1 MFRFVALL
9 LAVTFTLSA
18 CEVATV
24 STGGIYEGNA
34 ESGAIAN
41 FDAGAIRLRQ
51 MDAVNA
57 LRLEKGL
64 QELQLSAELNAAAD
78 THARDMAAQQ
88 RAWDFGS
95 DGSSPQSRAER
106 AGFTGIVTGENVAE
120 TFKGEFF
127 VLQAWLENPLSRAAI
142 LEPDAT
148 HLGFGWYQE
157 PNGKLWWVQVLGQA
171 EAPMV
176 TALSE

>member
-1 MFRFVALL
+1 MFRFLALMIVTAFTISAC
-9 LAVTFTLSA
+9 AVTTTS
-18 CEVATV
+18 
-24 STGGIYEGNA
+24 SGIYEGNA
-34 ESGAIAN
+34 ESGAIAA
-41 FDAGAIRLRQ
+41 FDSGAIRLRQ
-51 MDAVNA
+51 LDTVNA
-57 LRLEKGL
+57 LRLENGL
-64 QELQLSAELNAAAD
+64 PELQLSAELNASAD

-142 LEPDAT
+142 LDPDAT

-157 PNGKLWWVQVLGQA
+157 PNGKLWWVQVMAKA